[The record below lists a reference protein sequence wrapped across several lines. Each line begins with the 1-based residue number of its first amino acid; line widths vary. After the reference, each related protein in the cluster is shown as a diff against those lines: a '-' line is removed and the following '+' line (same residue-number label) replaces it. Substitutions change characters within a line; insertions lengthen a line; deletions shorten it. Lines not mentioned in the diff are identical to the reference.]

1 MTSYSGTSSSNKFID
16 ANQIWETTN
25 GTLVAT
31 GTRHVIIVDINK
43 KQYDRE
49 EIVYYK
55 ILGDNK
61 DYVYSN
67 FRGYFTQN
75 VTRPQ

>member
-1 MTSYSGTSSSNKFID
+1 MTSYYGTSSSNKFID
-16 ANQIWETTN
+16 NNQIWEATH

-31 GTRHVIIVDINK
+31 GTRHVIIVDIK
-43 KQYDRE
+43 KRQYDRE

-67 FRGYFTQN
+67 FRGYFIQNFIRTQ
-75 VTRPQ
+75 